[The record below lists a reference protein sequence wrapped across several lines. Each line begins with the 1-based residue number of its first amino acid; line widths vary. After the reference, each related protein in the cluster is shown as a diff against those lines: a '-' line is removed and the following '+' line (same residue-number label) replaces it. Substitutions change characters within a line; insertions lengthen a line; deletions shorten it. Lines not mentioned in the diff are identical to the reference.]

1 MEISSRSTAGGRHG
15 HLGGGDSPP
24 LLRQDQ
30 RVEPIQEIQISGQAI
45 RLGQL
50 LKLSGL
56 AQSGGETKQ
65 LLAAGVLVNG
75 VAETRRGRQLHDG
88 DIVEAAG
95 LAARVVTA
103 EHTGATG
110 APAP

>member
-1 MEISSRSTAGGRHG
+1 MESI
-15 HLGGGDSPP
+15 
-24 LLRQDQ
+24 
-30 RVEPIQEIQISGQAI
+30 EEIQISGQTI

-56 AQSGGETKQ
+56 AQSGGESKQ

-88 DIVEAAG
+88 DLVEAAG
-95 LAARVVTA
+95 ASTRIVARSRGSGS
-103 EHTGATG
+103 EATG
-110 APAP
+110 P